1 MRSAHEVNKQPFLTS
16 VMEEDNAMR
25 YQKTAVVRMGL
36 VKSAEEAW
44 QLFNQNFPHY
54 VKAWKPSGSTL
65 NSSAQTEGNGV
76 EVRAKYERE
85 TKTITRMVNSNRT
98 VARITKAVYTCTALN
113 APHDCTFEY
122 TESTF
127 NNGKIVIVLG
137 DQPSMLI
144 HFVHEPSKS
153 ADGGFD
159 LAITFASSGTVQ
171 PLLCKI
177 LCIPCML
184 TGCIDMDRV
193 NRAAVESKANHMKQQ
208 AQEII
213 NGGPRSMNDAALT
226 VAVQPGGKSLGE
238 KIKEISELKDQG
250 VLSEEEFSAAKAKLI
265 AEN

>member
-1 MRSAHEVNKQPFLTS
+1 
-16 VMEEDNAMR
+16 MR

-85 TKTITRMVNSNRT
+85 TKTITRIGVHAH
-98 VARITKAVYTCTALN
+98 VQRITKAVYTCTALN

-127 NNGKIVIVLG
+127 NIVLG
-137 DQPSMLI
+137 DQPRMLI

-159 LAITFASSGTVQ
+159 LAITFASSGTLPTSR
-171 PLLCKI
+171 PLSQILRI

>member
-1 MRSAHEVNKQPFLTS
+1 MPEFREMATPL
-16 VMEEDNAMR
+16 MEADNAMR

-85 TKTITRMVNSNRT
+85 TKTITRMVNSHRT

-122 TESTF
+122 TESTL
-127 NNGKIVIVLG
+127 LG
-137 DQPSMLI
+137 WYLRVHQPSMLI

-159 LAITFASSGTVQ
+159 LAITFASSGTVL

>member
-1 MRSAHEVNKQPFLTS
+1 
-16 VMEEDNAMR
+16 MR

-85 TKTITRMVNSNRT
+85 TKTITRIGVHAH
-98 VARITKAVYTCTALN
+98 VQRITKAVYTCTALN

-159 LAITFASSGTVQ
+159 LAITFASSGRRHAQNGTVL

>member
-1 MRSAHEVNKQPFLTS
+1 
-16 VMEEDNAMR
+16 MR

-122 TESTF
+122 TESMVSVAYNLTWRTRLALVH
-127 NNGKIVIVLG
+127 KVDEL
-137 DQPSMLI
+137 QPCRILI
-144 HFVHEPSKS
+144 RFVNEPSKS

-184 TGCIDMDRV
+184 TGCIDMDRE